1 MSRQCTKPKRKRDDS
16 WFKEKVLLVQAQ
28 AKRSKFLNDEELAF
42 LVDPEYSPDG
52 QSTQTVI
59 TPYAAYQADY
69 LDAHDSDCDNSTLPK
84 LLSWRIYLIMVQ
96 DLLLRFSK
104 SLYLQKDSASKPK
117 LYVGDIIVQ
126 TNPIMIPDSE
136 ETLALAEESHS
147 KMLLKHKDNMMLEK
161 KKQVDTTPIDYAALN
176 QLYKDFPT

>member
-96 DLLLRFSK
+96 DLLLRK
-104 SLYLQKDSASKPK
+104 TLHQNQAICC
-117 LYVGDIIVQ
+117 DIIVQ

-161 KKQVDTTPIDYAALN
+161 EKQVDTTPIDYAALN